1 MNKTWQIP
9 TWTDLNST
17 LCNAG
22 LVLQQLSYQA
32 NWELAIKSVHDNLI
46 DIAATYYVKIINIM
60 M

>member
-1 MNKTWQIP
+1 MSATVNKTWQIP

-32 NWELAIKSVHDNLI
+32 NWEQAI
-46 DIAATYYVKIINIM
+46 
-60 M
+60 